1 MPSKSYPIS
10 PAKIGSQDGFRLPK
24 AFSHDHPHLVTAKG
38 HIEMIDENTFLVH
51 LEPDREA
58 RHQGGRSL
66 EADLDD
72 DESVMMKLFLD
83 SFLKF
88 AIAKPDSLT
97 LYTQEMAD
105 EMDELLAGVVV
116 DEDE

>member
-1 MPSKSYPIS
+1 MIS
-10 PAKIGSQDGFRLPK
+10 
-24 AFSHDHPHLVTAKG
+24 
-38 HIEMIDENTFLVH
+38 ENTFLVH
-51 LEPDREA
+51 LEPD
-58 RHQGGRSL
+58 GSL
-66 EADLDD
+66 ESDLDD

-88 AIAKPDSLT
+88 AMSSPDSLT

-105 EMDELLAGVVV
+105 EMDELLAGVIV

>member
-1 MPSKSYPIS
+1 MPSKRYPIA

-24 AFSHDHPHLVTAKG
+24 AFSHDYPDLVRAKG
-38 HIEMIDENTFLVH
+38 HIERIDENTFLVH
-51 LEPDREA
+51 LEPDRSSE
-58 RHQGGRSL
+58 L
-66 EADLDD
+66 DLDD

-83 SFLKF
+83 SLLKF

-105 EMDELLAGVVV
+105 QMDELLAGVVV
-116 DEDE
+116 AEDE

>member
-1 MPSKSYPIS
+1 MIS
-10 PAKIGSQDGFRLPK
+10 
-24 AFSHDHPHLVTAKG
+24 
-38 HIEMIDENTFLVH
+38 ENTFLVH
-51 LEPDREA
+51 LEPDRE
-58 RHQGGRSL
+58 L
-66 EADLDD
+66 ESDLDD

-83 SFLKF
+83 SLLKF
-88 AIAKPDSLT
+88 AILVPRGSANAKPDSLT

>member
-1 MPSKSYPIS
+1 MPSQSYPIS

-24 AFSHDHPHLVTAKG
+24 AFSRDHPHLVTAKG

-51 LEPDREA
+51 LEPDR
-58 RHQGGRSL
+58 SL
-66 EADLDD
+66 ETDLDD
-72 DESVMMKLFLD
+72 DESLMMKLFLD
-83 SFLKF
+83 SLLKF
-88 AIAKPDSLT
+88 AIAKPESLT

-105 EMDELLAGVVV
+105 EMDRLLAGVIV

>member
-1 MPSKSYPIS
+1 MPSKRYPIS

-24 AFSHDHPHLVTAKG
+24 AFSHDYPHLVRAKG
-38 HIEMIDENTFLVH
+38 HIETIDENTFLVH
-51 LEPDREA
+51 LEPDRASE
-58 RHQGGRSL
+58 S
-66 EADLDD
+66 ELDD

-83 SFLKF
+83 SLLKF

-105 EMDELLAGVVV
+105 QMDELLAGVVV

>member
-38 HIEMIDENTFLVH
+38 HIEMISDNTFLVH
-51 LEPDREA
+51 LEPDR
-58 RHQGGRSL
+58 SL
-66 EADLDD
+66 ESDQDD
-72 DESVMMKLFLD
+72 DESLMMKLFLD

-88 AIAKPDSLT
+88 AISSPDSLT
-97 LYTQEMAD
+97 LYTQQIAD

>member
-51 LEPDREA
+51 LEPDRSVE
-58 RHQGGRSL
+58 S
-66 EADLDD
+66 DLDD

-83 SFLKF
+83 SLLKF
-88 AIAKPDSLT
+88 AIFGSRGSANAKPDSLT
-97 LYTQEMAD
+97 LYTQAMAD

-116 DEDE
+116 DQDE

>member
-1 MPSKSYPIS
+1 MVALERES
-10 PAKIGSQDGFRLPK
+10 
-24 AFSHDHPHLVTAKG
+24 
-38 HIEMIDENTFLVH
+38 FLVH
-51 LEPDREA
+51 LEPERKA
-58 RHQGGRSL
+58 RHQGSRSL
-66 EADLDD
+66 ESDLDD

-83 SFLKF
+83 SLLKF

-105 EMDELLAGVVV
+105 EMDELLAGVIV

>member
-38 HIEMIDENTFLVH
+38 HIEMISENTFLVH
-51 LEPDREA
+51 LEPDRELD
-58 RHQGGRSL
+58 S
-66 EADLDD
+66 ELDD

-83 SFLKF
+83 SLLKF
-88 AIAKPDSLT
+88 AILGSSASATAKPDSLT

-105 EMDELLAGVVV
+105 EMDELLAGVIV